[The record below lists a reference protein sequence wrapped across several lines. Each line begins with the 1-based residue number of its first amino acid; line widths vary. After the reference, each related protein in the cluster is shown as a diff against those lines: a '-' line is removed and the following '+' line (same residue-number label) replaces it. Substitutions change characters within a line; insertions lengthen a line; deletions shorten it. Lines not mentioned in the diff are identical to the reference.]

1 MCQVRSLDVLP
12 YRCVHRS
19 FCLRYEYFIYSL
31 DFVVLSG
38 KPEMTS
44 TLLKYKA
51 ELLSALA
58 RIGDS
63 PTRFSLHN
71 VYFYHLS
78 RVTKSDIVN
87 LLCKRTRIEILFY
100 EVTWEYGKAQS
111 YSTSPNRRQAMRHR
125 HDSVKS
131 QYVHRTPEHLTSFV
145 ERNWKLLS
153 SRWLTKIG

>member
-1 MCQVRSLDVLP
+1 MTNRGCVRFVLSMFSP
-12 YRCVHRS
+12 IDAFMEASVYDMNILS
-19 FCLRYEYFIYSL
+19 SL
-31 DFVVLSG
+31 DFVVWSG

-87 LLCKRTRIEILFY
+87 LLCKRTRKEILFY
-100 EVTWEYGKAQS
+100 EVT
-111 YSTSPNRRQAMRHR
+111 
-125 HDSVKS
+125 
-131 QYVHRTPEHLTSFV
+131 
-145 ERNWKLLS
+145 
-153 SRWLTKIG
+153 